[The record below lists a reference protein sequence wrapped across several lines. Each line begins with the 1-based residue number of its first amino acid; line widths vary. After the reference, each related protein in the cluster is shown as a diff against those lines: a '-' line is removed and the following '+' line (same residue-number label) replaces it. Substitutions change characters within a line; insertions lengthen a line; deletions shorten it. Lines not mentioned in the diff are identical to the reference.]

1 MLLGQEAIL
10 KDGPFKKSLVTI
22 ASMPKNDRID
32 VFIHIL
38 GTKRRATV
46 SLAEVRLNTL
56 KKTI

>member
-1 MLLGQEAIL
+1 MRFGSLQEAVL

-22 ASMPKNDRID
+22 ASMPKNDRIE

-46 SLAEVRLNTL
+46 SLAEVKLST
-56 KKTI
+56 